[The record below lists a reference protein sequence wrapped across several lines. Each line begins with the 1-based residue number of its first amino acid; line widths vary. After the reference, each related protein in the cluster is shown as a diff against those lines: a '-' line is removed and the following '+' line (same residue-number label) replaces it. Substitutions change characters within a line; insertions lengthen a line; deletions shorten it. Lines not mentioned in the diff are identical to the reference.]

1 MPRHR
6 QRPAGGVGL
15 TRRTCRRSAARGRRR
30 STHRALA
37 RGCSTLGCGD
47 AAVGTGRVLRLGAV
61 SGANRFKF
69 FRTPA
74 VTTLRTVPPDV
85 LLSVEPVHVA
95 AAPAKVPEPLA
106 KTVGTQSDYRESEAQ
121 TDPFTPDYIAPNDG
135 SQPEL
140 LQLKV
145 KHFEIGVDSEPR
157 SHT

>member
-1 MPRHR
+1 MATRSLAV
-6 QRPAGGVGL
+6 QIERPHDFYFDPIYTVSGYGNAGQ
-15 TRRTCRRSAARGRRR
+15 
-30 STHRALA
+30 
-37 RGCSTLGCGD
+37 